1 MSKNA
6 RLSSSSLVCSASSSS
21 SSSSSSSRS
30 NSSSSPPPGGPAT
43 DAATTTPTSLT
54 DRLLT
59 VFATKDPSK
68 DWRKL
73 IGGSAEWPKLR
84 ASVLQRADAI
94 AAAERDPAQRLAARR
109 FARKLRA
116 VSDELESYDKELERY
131 LTAPEAEWEPMV
143 AAGRA
148 RLPVALFEHAAV
160 RCRGIQPAD
169 SPARRRLVEAV
180 TRLGALTTAFDSVDS
195 GFGEEEKRAM
205 ADAALEFDALLK
217 AAASLPEAEKR
228 IDDLAASGHLTPALM
243 LTMAKAYAAAKEST
257 YTRDDAKEVMVHLYT
272 KAKASFNAQR
282 PAELRILK
290 HLVWLKGETDLR
302 SALREAFE
310 EDRSSGSSSPSSS
323 APSSSL
329 LVTEGSA
336 AERARARGGRFDAAG
351 DVAAERARLER
362 ELAAAQA
369 RAKEAARLEAA
380 PIARGAVD
388 YLSTTP
394 PKLLKA
400 VESILRAYDES
411 LNRGGLGDPAVIG
424 ASKGQRARSKAAA
437 GKLQATSP
445 EAVEGLRRIRAMILK
460 EWM

>member
-54 DRLLT
+54 DRLLS

-116 VSDELESYDKELERY
+116 VSDELERY

-310 EDRSSGSSSPSSS
+310 EDMSSGSSSPSSS

-380 PIARGAVD
+380 PIARGAVE